1 MSKQTK
7 KTKKKQETA
16 VQAENNRSDATETL
30 LTQEPAEASN
40 APQNATGEELQK
52 PEPVEAQP
60 QPQPELSQELTEA
73 SNAPQTASGEELQKP
88 EPVQAQP
95 ELSQES
101 LSSQLSLE
109 SEPVQEAV
117 LHKNQCPRCKHVNSG
132 RGFVFPGV
140 NRVSSQ
146 GVWNG
151 QPYQIVETRRTKCE
165 QCGQVFFIKKYL

>member
-1 MSKQTK
+1 MSKQTQ

-30 LTQEPAEASN
+30 LIQEPTEASN
-40 APQNATGEELQK
+40 APQTVSGEELQK

-60 QPQPELSQELTEA
+60 ELSPEPLLSPE
-73 SNAPQTASGEELQKP
+73 PQLSLEP
-88 EPVQAQP
+88 EPVQ
-95 ELSQES
+95 ES
-101 LSSQLSLE
+101 
-109 SEPVQEAV
+109 V

-151 QPYQIVETRRTKCE
+151 TPYQIVETRRTKCE
-165 QCGQVFFIKKYL
+165 KCGQLFFIKRYI